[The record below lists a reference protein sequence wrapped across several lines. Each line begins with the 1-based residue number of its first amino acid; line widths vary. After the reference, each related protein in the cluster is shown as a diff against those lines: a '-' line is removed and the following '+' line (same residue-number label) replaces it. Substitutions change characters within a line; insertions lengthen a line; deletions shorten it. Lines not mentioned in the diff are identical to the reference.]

1 MFGVNIVV
9 LPGRYGARELTG
21 VSFLGPILEKT
32 ALEIILAN
40 KPVAVNTNYQR
51 DLRYRHRVTRNN
63 DFISSDN
70 TRRAVNAHAEKD
82 IGRALNR
89 GFRTSKEVP
98 KVSTKKKAST
108 PRFTSLSGIRGAISG
123 REVIYRPKKPR
134 LPAWIDTTSPFKMEL
149 EFIVS
154 HQGEVKK
161 VTPIVSSG
169 NVDVDLLGIRYLKG
183 WRFAQLPQVSNEETG
198 RIKFIFE
205 EDGSE
210 KLGKKSR

>member
-9 LPGRYGARELTG
+9 LPGRYGARELSG
-21 VSFLGPILEKT
+21 ISFLGPILEKT

-40 KPVAVNTNYQR
+40 KPVAVNMNYQR
-51 DLRYRHRVTRNN
+51 DLRYRHSVTRNN

-70 TRRAVNAHAEKD
+70 TRRAINAHAEENID
-82 IGRALNR
+82 RALNG
-89 GFRTSKEVP
+89 GFRTNKEVP
-98 KVSTKKKAST
+98 KISTKKKAST
-108 PRFTSLSGIRGAISG
+108 PRFTSLNGMQGAVSG

-134 LPAWIDTTSPFKMEL
+134 LPVWIEATSPFKMEL

-154 HQGEVKK
+154 RQGEVKK

-169 NVDVDLLGIRYLKG
+169 NVEVDLLGMRYLKG
-183 WRFAQLPQVSNEETG
+183 WRFVPLPQASNEETG

-205 EDGSE
+205 KDESK
-210 KLGKKSR
+210 KLGKRNR